1 MDGQNCE
8 PDGMEFFQRLTR
20 KMIMRILDDK
30 SFDIFSLEPI
40 LLAQLEDFCGKNQI
54 SDEAFKI
61 EIPRILFKT
70 CEEDGLHW
78 IAGRDCSKNIQSS
91 DCGSLFFITLL
102 NHFLKRC
109 DTLQKKFCPIV
120 NH

>member
-20 KMIMRILDDK
+20 KIIMQILNDK

-61 EIPRILFKT
+61 KIPRILFKT

-78 IAGRDCSKNIQSS
+78 IAGRCNVIAIRVVIFSKWGYKIRKIF
-91 DCGSLFFITLL
+91 G
-102 NHFLKRC
+102 
-109 DTLQKKFCPIV
+109 
-120 NH
+120 

>member
-20 KMIMRILDDK
+20 KIIMQILDDK

-78 IAGRDCSKNIQSS
+78 IAGRDCSKNIQSRGVDS
-91 DCGSLFFITLL
+91 IKVSLFLL
-102 NHFLKRC
+102 HY
-109 DTLQKKFCPIV
+109 
-120 NH
+120 